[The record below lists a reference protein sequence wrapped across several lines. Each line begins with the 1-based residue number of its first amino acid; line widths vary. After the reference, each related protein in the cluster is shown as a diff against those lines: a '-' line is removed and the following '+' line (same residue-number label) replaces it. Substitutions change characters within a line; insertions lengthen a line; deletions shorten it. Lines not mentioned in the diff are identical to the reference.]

1 MPATK
6 TRDTR
11 RKVVPTE
18 GEVQELFQRLGIC
31 VDGTSSSSVET
42 RGSHELSDHKPDSAY
57 DYVRENFTDPD
68 QKNLML
74 LFMHEKKQAGCD

>member
-18 GEVQELFQRLGIC
+18 GEVQELFQRVGIC
-31 VDGTSSSSVET
+31 VDGTSPSSVET

-57 DYVRENFTDPD
+57 DYVLTWGSSSTAIP
-68 QKNLML
+68 
-74 LFMHEKKQAGCD
+74 GGSY